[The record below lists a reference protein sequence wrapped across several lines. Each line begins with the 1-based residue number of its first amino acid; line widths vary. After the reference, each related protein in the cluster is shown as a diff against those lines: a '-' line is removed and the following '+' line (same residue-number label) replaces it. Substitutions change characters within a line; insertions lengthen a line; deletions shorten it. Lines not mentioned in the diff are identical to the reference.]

1 MSVHAENLRC
11 ASIPINHMRPA
22 EPGLTTRTIYL
33 GRRLVGRRWKI
44 PCQCLERF
52 RDLNTQLVAL
62 FDDIEPT
69 DVKCVF
75 KKAAVGASDKGGVM
89 IGIKNLRISKSLR
102 TRDLDNAS
110 VPQAKQLI

>member
-33 GRRLVGRRWKI
+33 GRRLAGRRWKI
-44 PCQCLERF
+44 PCQCLER
-52 RDLNTQLVAL
+52 

-75 KKAAVGASDKGGVM
+75 KKAAVGASDKGG
-89 IGIKNLRISKSLR
+89 L
-102 TRDLDNAS
+102 
-110 VPQAKQLI
+110 